1 MFECPT
7 SFITP
12 EVRLIRGYLPPLC
25 GDTLPEL
32 GPLLT
37 ASLILAG
44 TAFASAV
51 ALIVLDNLVP
61 LPRILPGALWTLL
74 VYGCAGL
81 VSNLLMGEG
90 YEAAPVLGLG
100 LAVAL
105 GTKRLL
111 PDFTPAGR
119 LLLVTHGQLALFALI
134 WAGWFISTIP
144 VSELTR
150 GLMFAGYAILILTVP
165 ATLVGKFEEWEALC
179 RQIWRRPRTPLP
191 AQPRDTYPKVSLHVP
206 TYAEPPELVIATL
219 DALAR
224 LRYPNFEVLVIDNNT
239 KDPALWR
246 PVEEHC
252 LRLGKAFRFF
262 HVDPLSGAKAGAV
275 NFALRHTAPDA
286 ELIGVLDSDYQA
298 EPDFLERLIGF
309 FDDPKVGFVQTPHDY
324 REWQDSVYQRMCY
337 WEYAYGVKN
346 LLAALNEHGAAYTI
360 GTMCLI
366 RRRAL
371 EEVGGWAEW
380 CLTEDSELAIRIYAL
395 GYSGVYLTTTFG
407 RGLIPETFLDYK
419 NQRFRWACGPIQQLT
434 HHFRL
439 LLPRRFGYHP
449 SSSLT
454 AAQKIHELSHGLGLV
469 NVGLSLLIA
478 FLGALTLASML
489 LHQEI
494 VAVPLAL
501 VWTLV
506 VFVTTGG
513 ALRWLIYRVVLGC
526 SLWDTFGA
534 FLAKSALSYTIAV
547 ASLSGVLNRPAL
559 WRRTNK
565 FPVLPMGLGALDGVR
580 AELILGIGALSIGV
594 GGLAAAP
601 EFGLH
606 TLLATGVISQ
616 GLSYLA
622 APVLALLAERD
633 VRRRYA
639 DRTHQHTQP
648 PNVHRPLSPTQTN
661 PTHSIG

>member
-1 MFECPT
+1 M
-7 SFITP
+7 
-12 EVRLIRGYLPPLC
+12 
-25 GDTLPEL
+25 PEL
-32 GPLLT
+32 GSLIT
-37 ASLILAG
+37 ASVILSA
-44 TAFASAV
+44 TAFAAAV

-61 LPRILPGALWTLL
+61 LSRILPGALWTLL
-74 VYGCAGL
+74 VYGSAGL
-81 VSNLLMGEG
+81 ASNLLTGAG

-100 LAVAL
+100 LVVAF
-105 GTKRLL
+105 GTQRLL

-119 LLLVTHGQLALFALI
+119 LLLATHAQLALFVLI

-150 GLMFAGYAILILTVP
+150 ALMFAGYAILMLTVP
-165 ATLVGKFEEWEALC
+165 ATLVSKFEEWEALC

-191 AQPRDTYPKVSLHVP
+191 ARPRDRYPKVSLHVP
-206 TYAEPPELVIATL
+206 TYAEPPEMVIDTL

-239 KDPALWR
+239 QDPALWR

-252 LRLGKAFRFF
+252 LRLGKTFRFF

-275 NFALRHTAPDA
+275 NFALRRTAPDA
-286 ELIGVLDSDYQA
+286 ELVGVLDSDYQA
-298 EPDFLERLIGF
+298 EPDFLERLVGF
-309 FDDPKVGFVQTPHDY
+309 FDDPQVGFVQTPHDY

-337 WEYAYGVKN
+337 WEYAYDVKN

-380 CLTEDSELAIRIYAL
+380 ALTEDSELAVRIYAL
-395 GYSGVYLTTTFG
+395 GYSGIYLTTTFG
-407 RGLIPETFLDYK
+407 RGLIPETFLEYK
-419 NQRFRWACGPIQQLT
+419 NQRFRWACGPIQQIT
-434 HHFRL
+434 HNFRL
-439 LLPRRFGYHP
+439 LLPRWFGYHP

-454 AAQKIHELSHGLGLV
+454 TAQKVHELGHGLGLL
-469 NVGLSLLIA
+469 NVGRSLLIA
-478 FLGALTLASML
+478 FLSALALASML
-489 LHQEI
+489 LHQEV

-501 VWTLV
+501 LWTVV

-565 FPVLPMGLGALDGVR
+565 FPGLPMGLGALNGVW
-580 AELILGIGALSIGV
+580 AELVLGLGGLCIGLGS
-594 GGLAAAP
+594 LAAAP
-601 EFGLH
+601 EWGLH
-606 TLLATGVISQ
+606 TLLATAVICQ

-622 APVLALLAERD
+622 APALALVAERD
-633 VRRRYA
+633 VRLRE
-639 DRTHQHTQP
+639 
-648 PNVHRPLSPTQTN
+648 
-661 PTHSIG
+661 

>member
-1 MFECPT
+1 M
-7 SFITP
+7 S
-12 EVRLIRGYLPPLC
+12 
-25 GDTLPEL
+25 EL

-37 ASLILAG
+37 ASVIFFAS
-44 TAFASAV
+44 AFASAAALVV
-51 ALIVLDNLVP
+51 ADNLVP
-61 LPRILPGALWTLL
+61 LRRSLPDALWTLL
-74 VYGCAGL
+74 VYGCA
-81 VSNLLMGEG
+81 VSVSHLLREG
-90 YEAAPVLGLG
+90 YEAAPALALG

-105 GTKRLL
+105 GSRRLV

-119 LLLVTHGQLALFALI
+119 LLLATYGQFTLFALI
-134 WAGWFISTIP
+134 WTGWFTSTIP

-150 GLMFAGYAILILTVP
+150 ALMFAGYAILILTVP
-165 ATLVGKFEEWEALC
+165 ATMVGKFEEWEALC
-179 RQIWRRPRTPLP
+179 RRIWRRPRTPLA
-191 AQPRDTYPKVSLHVP
+191 AQSRDRSPTVSLHVP
-206 TYAEPPELVIATL
+206 TYAEPPELVIETL

-224 LRYPNFEVLVIDNNT
+224 LRYPNFEVLVVDNNT

-246 PVEEHC
+246 PVQEHC
-252 LRLGKAFRFF
+252 RRLGRRFRFF

-286 ELIGVLDSDYQA
+286 ELVGVLDSDYKA
-298 EPDFLERLIGF
+298 EPDFLERLVGF
-309 FDDPKVGFVQTPHDY
+309 FDDPQVGFVQTPHDY

-371 EEVGGWAEW
+371 EEAGGWAEW

-419 NQRFRWACGPIQQLT
+419 NQRFRWACGPIQQLR

-439 LLPRRFGYHP
+439 LLPQRFGYHP

-454 AAQKIHELSHGLGLV
+454 AAQKIHELSHGLGLL
-469 NVGLSLLIA
+469 NVGLSVLITL
-478 FLGALTLASML
+478 LGALALASML
-489 LHQEI
+489 LQREV
-494 VAVPLAL
+494 VAVPLA
-501 VWTLV
+501 VWWTGV
-506 VFVTTGG
+506 VFLTTGV

-526 SLWDTFGA
+526 STRDTFGA

-565 FPVLPMGLGALDGVR
+565 FPVFPLGLGTLNCVR
-580 AELILGIGALSIGV
+580 AELMLGL
-594 GGLAAAP
+594 GGLAIGLGSLAAVP
-601 EFGLH
+601 ELGLH
-606 TLLATGVISQ
+606 ALMAIGLLCQ
-616 GLSYLA
+616 GLTYLA
-622 APVLALLAERD
+622 APALALLAERD
-633 VRRRYA
+633 VRRRQS
-639 DRTHQHTQP
+639 DR
-648 PNVHRPLSPTQTN
+648 VKSRDVVV
-661 PTHSIG
+661 

>member
-1 MFECPT
+1 M
-7 SFITP
+7 
-12 EVRLIRGYLPPLC
+12 
-25 GDTLPEL
+25 PEL

-37 ASLILAG
+37 VGVTLSA

-51 ALIVLDNLVP
+51 ALIVIDNLVP

-81 VSNLLMGEG
+81 VTNLLMHEG
-90 YEAAPVLGLG
+90 YEAVLVLGLG
-100 LAVAL
+100 LTVAF
-105 GTKRLL
+105 GSQRFL
-111 PDFTPAGR
+111 PDFTSAGR
-119 LLLVTHGQLALFALI
+119 LLLVTHGQLTLFVLV
-134 WAGWFISTIP
+134 WTGWFISTVP
-144 VSELTR
+144 VSEPTR
-150 GLMFAGYAILILTVP
+150 ILMFAGYAIFILTVP

-179 RQIWRRPRTPLP
+179 RRIWRRPRTPLP
-191 AQPRDTYPKVSLHVP
+191 AQPRDRYPKVSLHVP
-206 TYAEPPELVIATL
+206 TYAEPPELVIDTL

-224 LRYPNFEVLVIDNNT
+224 LHYPNFEVLVIDNNT
-239 KDPALWR
+239 QDPALWR
-246 PVEEHC
+246 PVEAHC

-275 NFALRHTAPDA
+275 NFALRHTAPNA
-286 ELIGVLDSDYQA
+286 ELVGVLDSDYRA
-298 EPDFLERLIGF
+298 EPDFLERLVGF
-309 FDDPKVGFVQTPHDY
+309 FDDPRVGFVQTPHDY
-324 REWQDSVYQRMCY
+324 REWQDSAYQRMCY

-407 RGLIPETFLDYK
+407 RGLIPETFRDYK
-419 NQRFRWACGPIQQLT
+419 IQRFRWACGPIQQLR

-454 AAQKIHELSHGLGLV
+454 TAQKVHELSHGLGLL
-469 NVGLSLLIA
+469 NVGLSLVLA
-478 FLGALTLASML
+478 FVGALLLASML
-489 LHQEI
+489 LHQEV

-501 VWTLV
+501 LSTVV
-506 VFVTTGG
+506 VFLATGL

-526 SLWDTFGA
+526 SLRDTVGA

-565 FPVLPMGLGALDGVR
+565 FPVLPAGLEALNCVR
-580 AELILGIGALSIGV
+580 AELVLGV
-594 GGLAAAP
+594 GGLFIGLGSLAAAP
-601 EFGLH
+601 QLGLH
-606 TLLATGVISQ
+606 TLLATGLIFQ

-622 APVLALLAERD
+622 APALALSAERD
-633 VRRRYA
+633 VRRRRNTSMHVGILGV
-639 DRTHQHTQP
+639 DP
-648 PNVHRPLSPTQTN
+648 V
-661 PTHSIG
+661 